1 MSLVDSAIERFQD
14 HSARVAIL
22 GLGYAGLP
30 LALTFAERGFRTVG
44 LDIDEEKIAKLR
56 RGESYIRH
64 IASNRLA
71 ELLRGGRFEPKA
83 DFDSLAECDAA
94 IICVPTPLGPGREP
108 DLRFVVDSAEA
119 VADHLHPGQLVVLE
133 STTYPGTT
141 DEVVLPVLA
150 QTGLSV
156 GDDFFLAFSPER
168 EDPANR
174 EYSTKTIAKIVG
186 GVTHNCG
193 KVAASAYGEVVDS
206 VVPVSNARVAEAAKL
221 LENIYRC
228 VNIALVN
235 ELKLLFERMEID
247 IWEVISAA
255 STKPFGF
262 TPFYP
267 GPGLGGHCIPV
278 DPFYLS
284 WKARKHE
291 FWTRFIELAGEIN
304 SAMPEHTVR
313 RLAQCLNLR
322 GKALKGSKIL
332 LLGAAYKRNVEDV
345 RESPA
350 LAIFELLDRSLAQV
364 SYHDP
369 HVPLFRARHLN
380 RDIRSVPLEPEEI
393 SSADAV
399 LILTDH
405 DAVDY
410 SLVLRHAQLVVD
422 TRNVTARYRDHNNNV
437 MMA

>member
-1 MSLVDSAIERFQD
+1 
-14 HSARVAIL
+14 
-22 GLGYAGLP
+22 
-30 LALTFAERGFRTVG
+30 
-44 LDIDEEKIAKLR
+44 
-56 RGESYIRH
+56 
-64 IASNRLA
+64 
-71 ELLRGGRFEPKA
+71 
-83 DFDSLAECDAA
+83 
-94 IICVPTPLGPGREP
+94 
-108 DLRFVVDSAEA
+108 
-119 VADHLHPGQLVVLE
+119 
-133 STTYPGTT
+133 
-141 DEVVLPVLA
+141 
-150 QTGLSV
+150 
-156 GDDFFLAFSPER
+156 
-168 EDPANR
+168 
-174 EYSTKTIAKIVG
+174 
-186 GVTHNCG
+186 
-193 KVAASAYGEVVDS
+193 
-206 VVPVSNARVAEAAKL
+206 
-221 LENIYRC
+221 
-228 VNIALVN
+228 
-235 ELKLLFERMEID
+235 
-247 IWEVISAA
+247 
-255 STKPFGF
+255 
-262 TPFYP
+262 
-267 GPGLGGHCIPV
+267 V

-369 HVPLFRARHLN
+369 HVPLFRAKHLN